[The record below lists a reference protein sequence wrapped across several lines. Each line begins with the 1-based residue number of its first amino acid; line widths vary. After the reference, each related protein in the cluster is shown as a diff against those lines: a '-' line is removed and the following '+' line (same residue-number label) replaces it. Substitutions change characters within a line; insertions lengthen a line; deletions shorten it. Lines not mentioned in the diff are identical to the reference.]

1 MEGKDPKNI
10 FLIYHYLTFFFF
22 FFEEIPLSYLILI
35 RSHVVRV
42 M

>member
-10 FLIYHYLTFFFF
+10 FLIYHYLTFFF